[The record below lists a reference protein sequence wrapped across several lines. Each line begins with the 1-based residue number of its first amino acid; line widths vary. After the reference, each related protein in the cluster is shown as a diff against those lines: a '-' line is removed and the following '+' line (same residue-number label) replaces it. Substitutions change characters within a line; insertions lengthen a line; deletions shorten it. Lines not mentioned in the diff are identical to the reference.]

1 MTLFFEPEFQGISFL
16 FLCAVGFV
24 LALLF
29 DLISVLVS
37 PRMRPLGDVLLFLL
51 FGFAVLVAFVFL
63 RVGQL
68 RLFYWLALLVG
79 AVLYLCGIRRLMAAG
94 GGWLKEKIRTKKTEK
109 IE

>member
-29 DLISVLVS
+29 DLISVLVP

-51 FGFAVLVAFVFL
+51 FGFAVLLAFVFL

-68 RLFYWLALLVG
+68 RLFYWVALLAG
-79 AVLYLCGIRRLMAAG
+79 AVLYLCGVRKLVVAG
-94 GGWLKEKIRTKKTEK
+94 GGWVKKKFKTKQTEK

>member
-29 DLISVLVS
+29 DLVSVFVS
-37 PRMRPLGDVLLFLL
+37 PRMKPLGDVLLFLL
-51 FGFAVLVAFVFL
+51 FGFAVLMAFVFL

-68 RLFYWLALLVG
+68 RLFYWVALLAG
-79 AVLYLCGIRRLMAAG
+79 AVLYLCGIRKLVAAG
-94 GGWLKEKIRTKKTEK
+94 GGWVKKKFKSKKSEKNK
-109 IE
+109 